1 MVINIS
7 EEHQMKFAVRS
18 VAPPCFSSS
27 LPHTTMPHFYPVST
41 IPCLYSLSLSALL
54 PQLNSVSTLLF
65 LNSTLSLLSLSP
77 TVSTPLCLNP
87 ALSQL
92 YPVSTMFK
100 FYSLS
105 LSPTASTLLCLNSA
119 LSQPLSH
126 YPSIPNCK
134 IRTNNRNVIITPSW
148 EQATYIYMHKRLT
161 FSDAFTVYHQEELK
175 QYVK

>member
-1 MVINIS
+1 MVISLSAKSIRWNLQQDQWLHPVSALVCLTLPCLIS
-7 EEHQMKFAVRS
+7 TLSQ
-18 VAPPCFSSS
+18 
-27 LPHTTMPHFYPVST
+27 LYPVST
-41 IPCLYSLSLSALL
+41 LSHSQPYCLNSTLSQLCSFSTLPCPYSLSALL
-54 PQLNSVSTLLF
+54 SQLYSV
-65 LNSTLSLLSLSP
+65 
-77 TVSTPLCLNP
+77 
-87 ALSQL
+87 LSQL

-148 EQATYIYMHKRLT
+148 EQATYIYICTKDWHSVMHLPSIIKRNWNNT
-161 FSDAFTVYHQEELK
+161 
-175 QYVK
+175 